1 MLIHSVSKALDIID
15 CLSAEKEPLSAREV
29 ARRCN
34 LSRPTAYR
42 LLISLADKNFVVSP
56 LEGHFTLG
64 PKFLSISKNLLDRYD
79 LIEIAKPYMDQLS
92 QLSAETV
99 HLTILDGVEMLYIGK
114 VDSSQ
119 SIRMH
124 SSIGTRNP
132 VYSTATGKAVLAS
145 LPLSEL
151 QQVIR
156 QIQFTSRTAKTI
168 TTQEEL
174 IEALEIIR
182 HQKYAIDD
190 LENEEGIRC
199 VAAPVFDHSGTVIG
213 GLSISGPAY
222 RLEMDQLI
230 ELSKHVITAADTIS
244 HLSGYI
250 PNTREEKK

>member
-1 MLIHSVSKALDIID
+1 VLIHSVLKALDIID
-15 CLSAEKEPLSAREV
+15 CLSVEKEPLSAREV
-29 ARRCN
+29 ARRCD

-42 LLISLADKNFVVSP
+42 LLISLANKNFVVSP
-56 LEGHFTLG
+56 REGHFTLS

-92 QLSAETV
+92 QFSGETV

-124 SSIGTRNP
+124 SSTGTRNP

-222 RLEMDQLI
+222 RLEMDRLV

-250 PNTREEKK
+250 PNKREEKK